1 MIQKRFLTFCKK
13 KRYGINNLLDKW
25 DDMIDE
31 IIEKGEAM
39 NKPHLAELKKVRFN
53 LGKEKIIEIL
63 ETSLINEH
71 MDILCSKNFR
81 VVTDTTLWGMHLPEI
96 MNKIQD
102 LRYFGAWKYATLK
115 AKRRSSLF
123 DKGDGRRRSSL
134 FKAKEKLSINNLRG
148 MENIV
153 RLMRMQGELQVLEF
167 ELSNKMLAN
176 LILNA
181 YGISGPTLLEP

>member
-1 MIQKRFLTFCKK
+1 MIKSRFITFSKK
-13 KRYGINNLLDKW
+13 KKQGIDNLLSRW

-39 NKPHLAELKKVRFN
+39 NKPHLTELKMVRFN
-53 LGKEKIIEIL
+53 LGKNTIIEIL

-81 VVTDTTLWGMHLPEI
+81 VVTDTTLWGMHLPEV
-96 MNKIQD
+96 MATIQD
-102 LRYFGAWKYATLK
+102 LRFHGVWKYATLK

-134 FKAKEKLSINNLRG
+134 FKAKEKLSIGHLRG

-153 RLMRMQGELQVLEF
+153 RLMRMQGEL
-167 ELSNKMLAN
+167 
-176 LILNA
+176 
-181 YGISGPTLLEP
+181 